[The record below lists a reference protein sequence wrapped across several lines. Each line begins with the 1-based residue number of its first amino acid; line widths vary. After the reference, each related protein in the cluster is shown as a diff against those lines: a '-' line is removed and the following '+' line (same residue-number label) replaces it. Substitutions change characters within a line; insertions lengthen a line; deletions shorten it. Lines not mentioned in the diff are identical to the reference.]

1 MTKGSFFG
9 EICESHLL
17 VGIKV
22 SIQNTARNY
31 IQSNDSCEFFL
42 SGSMISPVRDSW
54 QIFKPELEFLPIERV
69 LSTIRQQLVT
79 PRM

>member
-1 MTKGSFFG
+1 MTKGSFFD

-22 SIQNTARNY
+22 SIR
-31 IQSNDSCEFFL
+31 IQLETIFSQMTVVSFFYL
-42 SGSMISPVRDSW
+42 GSMISPVRDSW